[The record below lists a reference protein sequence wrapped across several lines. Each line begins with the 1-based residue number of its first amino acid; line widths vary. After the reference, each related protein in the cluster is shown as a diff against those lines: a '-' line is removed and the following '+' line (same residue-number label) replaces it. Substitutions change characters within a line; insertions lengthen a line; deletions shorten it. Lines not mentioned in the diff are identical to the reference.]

1 MHELSIIQALL
12 QQLRPYTD
20 KNIRKIWIEVG
31 GLSCVD
37 PDRLQ
42 FCFEIVKQQADLAE
56 AELVIDNPRGQARC
70 NNCQKLFELVRLGL
84 PCPCGSYD
92 YTLISGRQLILTEME
107 FA

>member
-12 QQLRPYTD
+12 QQVRPYTD
-20 KNIRKIWIEVG
+20 KNIRRICIEVG

-42 FCFEIVKQQADLAE
+42 FCFEMVKEEAALSK
-56 AELVIDNPRGQARC
+56 AELVIDNPCGQARC

-84 PCPCGSYD
+84 PCPCGSYN
-92 YTLISGRQLILTEME
+92 YTLISGQQLTLTEIE
-107 FA
+107 FT